1 MRFAVQAYFHH
12 HEIMV
17 TLPVTLQGIFI
28 GVKEMI

>member
-17 TLPVTLQGIFI
+17 TLAVAPQGIFMD
-28 GVKEMI
+28 VKE